1 MENLELEEKV
11 ISVNRV
17 AKVVKG
23 GRRFSF
29 TALVTVGDRNGKVG
43 IGLGKAS
50 EVSEAIRKGTDA
62 ARRAMVKVNLVEG
75 TIPHRIDGR
84 FGATTVVMRPASAGT
99 GVIAGGAAR
108 AILESVGVQDILTKV
123 LGSRNP
129 NNVVKAT
136 MNGLQ
141 TAAHARAGNGLP
153 RTGLRRKREI
163 VMARLKVTQIKST
176 IDKKEPQKR
185 TIKALGLGR
194 PRSTAI
200 HNDTPQIRG
209 MIRAVT
215 HLVTVEEIE

>member
-62 ARRAMVKVNLVEG
+62 ARRAMVKVNIVEG

-108 AILESVGVQDILTKV
+108 AILESVGIQDILAKV

-136 MNGLQ
+136 MNGLK
-141 TAAHARAGNGLP
+141 LL
-153 RTGLRRKREI
+153 RTREQE
-163 VMARLKVTQIKST
+163 MAFREQ
-176 IDKKEPQKR
+176 
-185 TIKALGLGR
+185 A
-194 PRSTAI
+194 
-200 HNDTPQIRG
+200 
-209 MIRAVT
+209 
-215 HLVTVEEIE
+215 

>member
-1 MENLELEEKV
+1 MAKFESEGSEYEEKV

-29 TALVTVGDRNGKVG
+29 TALVTVGDRNGRVG

-50 EVSEAIRKGTDA
+50 EVSEAIRKGTEA
-62 ARRAMVKVNLVEG
+62 ARRTMSKVNLVAG

-84 FGATTVVMRPASAGT
+84 FGATTVVMRPASPGT

-108 AILESVGVQDILTKV
+108 AILESVGIQDVLAKV

-136 MNGLQ
+136 MDGLK
-141 TAAHARAGNGLP
+141 NL
-153 RTGLRRKREI
+153 RTRDQENAFREE
-163 VMARLKVTQIKST
+163 A
-176 IDKKEPQKR
+176 
-185 TIKALGLGR
+185 
-194 PRSTAI
+194 
-200 HNDTPQIRG
+200 
-209 MIRAVT
+209 
-215 HLVTVEEIE
+215 

>member
-1 MENLELEEKV
+1 MENSELEEKV
-11 ISVNRV
+11 VSVNRV

-29 TALVTVGDRNGKVG
+29 TALVAVGDRNGKVG

-108 AILESVGVQDILTKV
+108 AILESVGIQDILAKV

-136 MNGLQ
+136 MNGLK
-141 TAAHARAGNGLP
+141 LL
-153 RTGLRRKREI
+153 RTRDQEVAFREQ
-163 VMARLKVTQIKST
+163 A
-176 IDKKEPQKR
+176 
-185 TIKALGLGR
+185 
-194 PRSTAI
+194 
-200 HNDTPQIRG
+200 
-209 MIRAVT
+209 
-215 HLVTVEEIE
+215 